1 MTFEAGCEWLIDA
14 HGCDPSALRSRQ
26 VLQAVCDRVVAELGL
41 QPVTAPLWHQF
52 PDAGGLTGVVVL
64 SESHLTCHTFPERGF
79 AAFNLYC
86 CRPRPAWPWAERLGD
101 ALGATDVQVTSH
113 ARGRQAGSPS
123 GGTAAPPSRPTRPT
137 RRPRR

>member
-1 MTFEAGCEWLIDA
+1 MTLEAGCEWLVDA
-14 HGCDPSALRSRQ
+14 HGCDPAALRSPE
-26 VLQAVCDRVVAELGL
+26 VLHALCDRIVAELGL
-41 QPVTAPLWHQF
+41 RPVAPPLWHQF

-86 CRPRPAWPWAERLGD
+86 CRPRPAWPWAERLGH

-113 ARGRQAGSPS
+113 ARGR
-123 GGTAAPPSRPTRPT
+123 
-137 RRPRR
+137 